1 MPASRIKGRP
11 YTVAARLT
19 RMALCLLI
27 FFPMA
32 EMQAYAFLSNL
43 RCDRGIVSHGD
54 RQFDVLMKCGEPTYR
69 SIKYEKLTKRDLYRD
84 LFPPR
89 ELREREK
96 YREPLFVDELV
107 EVEEWIYNLGSLQ
120 FVRYLTFEN
129 GILVNIELGG
139 YGY

>member
-1 MPASRIKGRP
+1 MPASVIRRRL
-11 YTVAARLT
+11 YTVAAWLT
-19 RMALCLLI
+19 KIALCLMI

-32 EMQAYAFLSNL
+32 EMQAYAVLSNL
-43 RCDRGIVSHGD
+43 RCDKGIVSHGE

-69 SIKYEKLTKRDLYRD
+69 SIKYEKRIKRDLYRD

-89 ELREREK
+89 DLRESEK
-96 YREPLFVDELV
+96 YREPLFVEELA
-107 EVEEWIYNLGSLQ
+107 EVEEWVYNLGSLQ